1 MSQTETPGNEPN
13 VARDSGP
20 RPFPL
25 SAAQYSM
32 WMSQQLDPGTPVN
45 IAMYVEIRG
54 EINHA
59 RLEEATLRAGA
70 DIGSGYLRI
79 LDTEDGPRQVVDLS
93 QGQSVDL
100 IDLSDRDDPA
110 GSAWGW
116 MQQEYSTPL
125 DFATDR
131 LARSALLKLGAD
143 HYIWYMRLHH
153 IAIDGFGGMNMLR
166 RIAEVYSALSDGEE
180 PAPLRTNSLESIYDS
195 EIAYKESKRFA
206 DDRQFWTEYVQD
218 LPEKVT
224 LALRSAPAAPV
235 SLVRSEPVAERT
247 DALIAETAAE
257 RYRKSWAPTVLAA
270 FGAYLSRVSGRDEI
284 ALSFPVS
291 SRVTKFMRASGGMVS
306 NVVPMRIAVPRGA
319 TPQELSDAID
329 TQITK
334 TLRHQRY
341 RYEDLRR
348 DMGMVSADREFFGP
362 TVNIMMFQP
371 EVRLGD
377 VIGRLGVLSTGPVE
391 DLSVNLY
398 PGSGGSQ
405 IQVDFEANPGR
416 YSKDE
421 LARHHQRFMRFLDA
435 FVAADP
441 GTPIEQIDLLDEPER
456 EALDSW
462 SRGPSAEV
470 DPEALVRDIADVLGQ
485 AAGDPV
491 VGSTAAV
498 VSGDIVVSYAELAQ
512 AVAVIAGRLREAG
525 VGADDV
531 VALALPRSP
540 EWIAAMVAT
549 WLVGAAYAP
558 VDPAFPAERL
568 EAVLAD
574 TGARAVAC
582 LAGWTHSG
590 VVPDEQRVV
599 CDVAMMASTD
609 PAPLPVGAA
618 WGEARAGLRTAY
630 IISTSGSTG
639 RPKPTVVPMAGVANT
654 VQWYRQ
660 ETSLAAGE
668 GVLIASAPGFDLTQK
683 NVWAAV
689 AGGATIVLARDGF
702 DPADILPAIRDNGV
716 VLANMSPSAFEALVD
731 ADTDDVM
738 RGVRTVF
745 LGGEAIRPRPVAG
758 LLAAGARIV
767 NSYGPTEASDVVS
780 FAAMSEADQ
789 VSVPIG
795 HPVPNTGLH
804 VLDGSLR
811 PAPIGVPGELYVSGT
826 GVGRGYGSQL
836 ALTAQRFVASPFGD
850 PGARMYRTGD
860 LVRWRADGE
869 LEYIGRTDFQV
880 KLRGFRIE
888 LGEIEQAL
896 VGHPAVGQA
905 AARVQR
911 TEGKPDRLVGYA
923 VAAQG
928 ETIDESDVL
937 RHVSGFLPGYMVPA
951 VLMVLDELPLSAS
964 GKIDRK
970 ALPEPDF
977 GAMVSSTR
985 EPTNETERILA
996 GILAEVLGLP
1006 SIGLDDS
1013 FFALGGDS
1021 IMSINVVSRA
1031 KAAGLHITP
1040 RDVFERRTVAAL
1052 AQVAVHADDASRI
1065 VLEELDGGG
1074 IGEAPLTP
1082 VMHWMLERGGD
1093 HAQYSQAALLALP
1106 SGIDGDGIARTLQ
1119 ASLDHHDLLRVQV
1132 SPKKLSVHPAGAVA
1146 ATDLITRV
1154 QTQDEPGSD
1163 TFAQAV
1169 SHSLEA
1175 ASERLD
1181 PAAGRMLQAVWFDFG
1196 SKTEGRILLV
1206 IHHVAID
1213 GVSWRVLVPDLI
1225 AAWAAISS
1233 GEQPALQPV
1242 GTSFRRWAHGLEE
1255 QVPER
1260 EKELPLWEG
1269 MLAGGSE
1276 PTLGSRPFDRDRD
1289 LNRTLERV
1297 TFELPTDVTDAL
1309 LTRVPEVVRGG
1320 VDDGLL
1326 AALVL
1331 ALAKWRGAVTPLIG
1345 LEGHGR
1351 EAAAVPGAEL
1361 DRTVGWFTTITPVR
1375 FDASGVDLDSAFS
1388 GGKAMGEALKA
1399 VKEQLRAIPDRGIG
1413 FGMLRYLHPDG
1424 AARLGQG
1431 PAPQVM
1437 FNYLGR
1443 FVTGEIPDEV
1453 RDLGWVPS
1461 DDTDDLM
1468 FTFAPGMAAPGV
1480 LDITAMIAPAE
1491 DGQVLKVTVLYPSGL
1506 LDDRAAHEFVGYWS
1520 RALGAL
1526 GDYASGPGAGGL
1538 TPSDVAMVEI
1548 DQPTIDGI
1556 ERHYPL
1562 LEDIWPLSPL
1572 QAGMLFHAVLAED
1585 SVDAYMVQLVLHA
1598 RGTVDVERLERS
1610 ANAVIARHAN
1620 LRAAFITTADGEPLQ
1635 LILGEASISVR
1646 TLDLS
1651 DAPDAD
1657 AAVSR
1662 FLAEDREH
1670 RFDMARAPLVR
1681 ITVLTIAPGEHRLV
1695 LTNHHILMDGWSTP
1709 LYLRDLIMV
1718 YAADGDASALPSA
1731 RSYKDYLQWVRRQDA
1746 SESLAAWRGALAGLD
1761 EPTTLVPLERARK
1774 HDAPSRELVHGFSDT
1789 FTQRVV
1795 HVARDLGVTVNT
1807 VVQAAWGIVL
1817 ATETTRSDVVF
1828 GATVSGRPPE
1838 LDGVEDMIGLF
1849 INTLPVRLRLDP
1861 GETFAEL
1868 LARLQGEQADLL
1880 EHHYVQLAEIQG
1892 EAGEGALFDTLTVF
1906 ESYPV
1911 DRAGLGEGH
1920 AIAGM
1925 SIVDI
1930 EGIDAAHYPVTVI
1943 THAEPELRLIVKFFP
1958 DLLAPERMS
1967 ALMQRMVRTLARIVE
1982 QPDTRFADFD
1992 VLTDTEREHLAP
2004 VHGAPGEPPRA
2015 LPDILA
2021 ATAAE
2026 AASSTAIIDR
2036 HRVLTYAELDA
2047 RSSRLARYLIDL
2059 GVGPEQF
2066 VALGMSRS
2074 VESLIGMWAVVK
2086 SGGAF
2091 VPVDPSYP
2099 TDRIEH
2105 MLRDSSAG
2113 FGLTVAGERGGLPGI
2128 TEWITLDDPEVAA
2141 RIDAFSAAPVS
2152 DRERRQSVRIANTA
2166 YMIYTS
2172 GSTGL
2177 PKGVVVTHRGM
2188 ANFAAEQRDRYAV
2201 THDSRVLHFSSPS
2214 FDASVLEYL
2223 LAFGT
2228 GATMV
2233 VVPPGT
2239 FGGDE
2244 LADVIREHQATHAF
2258 ITPAALASVD
2268 PAGLDSFQHVVAG
2281 GEAVPADLVAR
2292 WAPGRRMYNGYGPTE
2307 TTIMVMISQPMSAGQ
2322 DVVTIGP
2329 PIRGTRAMV
2338 LDSRLRPVPVGV
2350 AGELYVA
2357 GMGEARGYHDRRGLT
2372 AERFV
2377 ADPCGKPGDRMYR
2390 TGDLVRWTTHGPSGG
2405 LEIEYLGRTDFQVK
2419 VRGFR
2424 IELGEIDAAL
2434 AKHPSVDFAVTL
2446 GNTGSSGI
2454 TRLVAYVKPVAGA
2467 TLDQQELVDF
2477 VGETLPSH
2485 MVPSAIIMLDEI
2497 PLTVNGKLDRRGLP
2511 EPVFT
2516 SDEDSYVE
2524 PSTAAE
2530 QAIAGIFAGVLG
2542 LERVGVHDSFF
2553 DLGGNSLSATRV
2565 VARIKNAFDAQLGVR
2580 DLFESPTVASLAARM
2595 DGAASA
2601 PDTALVA
2608 RPRPERLPLSLAQQ
2622 GLWFINQYDPSSG
2635 IYNIAFG
2642 VDLTGQLDVAAMQQ
2656 AMRDVLER
2664 HEALRTVFPAD
2675 TQGAHQVI
2683 LPMAETDI
2691 PIDVV
2696 DVDADAAAA
2705 AGSSFAG
2712 PAEEPAIEFVSR
2724 GFDVRA
2730 ELPIRARIFRVAP
2743 DRHFLAIVVHH
2754 IVADGGSMPPLASDL
2769 MYAYSCR
2776 VDGAEPQWE
2785 PLPVQYADYAL
2796 WQREVLGD
2804 ETDPGSVVAR
2814 QLEHWSST
2822 LRGIPQLL
2830 PLPTDFPRPAT
2841 QSMRGATVRFGIDA
2855 EVHRRLAELAR
2866 EHNATVFMVAHA
2878 ALAVLLARLS
2888 GTTDIAIGTP
2898 VAGRGEEALERLAG
2912 MFVNTLVLRAQVNP
2926 DATFAELL
2934 AEVWEQDLAA
2944 FNNADVPFERVVRE
2958 IGVDRAAG
2966 HSPLFQVMLAF
2977 QNTDPV
2983 RFALSGLEVVADG
2996 LDINSAKYDL
3006 LLTLEEMHTER
3017 GEPSG
3022 IKAHLTYATDLFEHQ
3037 TIEQYC
3043 ERYARVLEAIIDDPG
3058 IAVGDINLLS
3068 SEEQGLFTTGP
3079 QPTGRLQQR
3088 VEQALSKEPDGAAF
3102 VVDGMRVSYQQ
3113 VQDRARVVAERIG
3126 EERIHD
3132 DGHYALALLTF
3143 ATGASDDGAAM
3154 RLIDRLVP
3162 VLDAVAG
3169 DTALALG
3176 ALGQN
3181 LDLGAVGGGGGWNDT
3196 ARQVPE
3202 TTLADMFAQQVV
3214 KTPDLPALAYRQRSL
3229 TYAEL
3234 DAWSSQLARH
3244 LISLG
3249 VGPESRVALVMR
3261 RSLEM
3266 VVGMYAIIKA
3276 GGAYVP
3282 VDPDHP
3288 AERIDWVLG
3297 SSRPVCVVT
3306 TTRDRVPLAE
3316 GVTVLELD
3324 RLDTSSLDAGPVTDE
3339 DRVAPLFADHIAY
3352 IIYTSGSTGNP
3363 KGVAVSHRAIANRL
3377 LWMQH
3382 EYALAPS
3389 DAVLQKTPFTFD
3401 VSVWEFFWPLQVGA
3415 RLVVALPDGHRDPAY
3430 LTELIE
3436 QERITVLHF
3445 VPSMLAVFV
3454 AAATESGWG
3463 DRIATLRMV
3472 FASGEALAP
3481 ATAAGLAELSDAA
3494 LHNLYGP
3501 TEAAVDVT
3509 YHQYT
3514 GDDTVTV
3521 PIGAPVW
3528 NTQVYVLD
3536 NRLSPVPIGVHG
3548 ELYLAGIQLA
3558 RGYVGQPG
3566 LSADRFIASPF
3577 GAPGE
3582 RMYRTGDLVRWRKD
3596 GEIEYIGRTDFQ
3608 VKLRGLRIELG
3619 EIEAVLQ
3626 AQEGVDQVVVVLH
3639 RDPTAGD
3646 QLVGYVTPK
3655 PGAELQVDHLRRGAA
3670 ERLPEYMVPR
3680 VIMVL
3685 DEFPLNINGK
3695 LDRKALPEPEH
3706 STGTEVHAAP
3716 SGPVEE
3722 IIAGIFTE
3730 VTNHERVGATVS
3742 FFDLGGNSLSATLV
3756 TTRINDAFGC
3766 DLNLRD
3772 LFESPTV
3779 AGLAALVEHQGARGA
3794 ARPKLVRQPRDGHIP
3809 LSLAQQ
3815 RLWFLNRFDS
3825 ASAVYNMPLVL
3836 RLSGKLYVSALQEAL
3851 HDVVGRHESLRTVF
3865 PMHDGEATQV
3875 ILPASRVDI
3884 DVSPVDVAGSGALER
3899 ELFTLA
3905 SVGFD
3910 VTAEPPIRAALL
3922 RTAPDEHT
3930 LLVVV
3935 HHIAADGAS
3944 LGPLAK
3950 DLVTAYKARAN
3961 DDSPSWEPLPV
3972 QYADYAMW
3980 QRELLGSENDP
3991 ESVAGRQIAFWRE
4004 TLAGIPDVLELPTDR
4019 PRPPAQSQRGATF
4032 AFTIP
4037 AAVQAG
4043 LQELAREKRT
4053 TIFMVVHAAF
4063 ATLLSRLSGSDDVAI
4078 GTPVAGRGERALDP
4092 LVGMFVNTLVL
4103 RAQVDPE
4110 SSFEDLLAS
4119 VRERDLAAF
4128 TQADVPFEQLV
4139 DALRP
4144 PRSNAHAPLFQV
4156 VLAFQNTDPIA
4167 FDLDGIAAELRT
4179 VDVHTT
4185 KFDLMLD
4192 LSEQTDET
4200 GAPAGMRGHFVYA
4213 TDLFD
4218 EATIVGFADRFV
4230 QVLSAVIDDPQRPV
4244 GDIEIVSDAERAA
4257 IVPVRGGAAPEPMV
4271 LPALLERA
4279 AAVDPAATAVIA
4291 GDRALTYEQLDR
4303 GSSML
4308 ARVLLG
4314 RGVRTGHVV
4323 ALAMPRSIE
4332 MVEAIWAVAKTGAA
4346 YVPVDPAYPEDRIAH
4361 MISDSGASAGLVLAA
4376 DRSALPAGIEWIS
4389 IDDPGFREGLA
4400 TMPDGPVTDAERGP
4414 ISVGSAAYMIYTSG
4428 STGLPKGV
4436 VVTHRGIAAVVAEQI
4451 DAFGLT
4457 RGSRVL
4463 QVASPSFD
4471 ASVFELLMAFGP
4483 AATLVVVPGGGRDAA
4498 GSVGQVLRDQHVT
4511 HCVITPSVLASLDP
4525 AELTDIETL
4534 LVAGEACPPELVA
4547 QWAPGRRMLNL
4558 YGPTEST
4565 IWSTASAPMQP
4576 GQPVD
4581 IGRPIVGTDVLVLDG
4596 RLRPVPVG
4604 VAGEMY
4610 LAGEGLARGYH
4621 NRIGLTA
4628 ARFVADP
4635 FGGPGERLYR
4645 TGDLVR
4651 WKHDHTLEYLG
4662 RTDFQVKL
4670 RGLRIE
4676 LGEIEAALA
4685 RHATV
4690 SQAVVTVYHDAHIG
4704 DVLVAY
4710 VVAASGEARLDTEQ
4724 LREHVGEGLPAYM
4737 VPQVIMVLDAIP
4749 VTVNGKTDR
4758 KALPD
4763 PDLGLLQQEFRA
4775 PASAMEEII
4784 AGIFG
4789 EITGRERVGADD
4801 NFFDIGGNSLS
4812 ATRVAARASEA
4823 TGREIGVRELFDAPT
4838 VAEFAAAVE
4847 SAATGTTRPPLAPL
4861 SEDAAAPLSLAQNRM
4876 LVLNQLDTSSP
4887 AYNIPLMLRLAG
4899 TLDAEAMSAAM
4910 HDVISR
4916 HEVLRTTYPEVD
4928 GEHVLEVAPAREI
4941 PTSLAP
4947 VDVAGE
4953 EQLLSRATA
4962 LATAGF
4968 DVTRDA
4974 PVRTAL
4980 FRLAEDQHVLVLVVH
4995 HIAADGESLA
5005 PLARDVMIAYSA
5017 RAEDHEPGW
5026 APLAVQYSDFAA
5038 WQRDLLGSE
5047 DDPASLLSTQIAYWR
5062 TALADLPELIE
5073 LPTDRPRPA
5082 VMSQR
5087 GAQHELALDAA
5098 TQQRIMDLARRHNA
5112 TPFMVVHAA
5121 LAILLSRL
5129 SGETDIPIGT
5139 PVAGRGDRKLD
5150 DLVGMFVNTL
5160 VLRTE
5165 IASGQRF
5172 VDFLDQ
5178 VRRSDIAAFTHTDVP
5193 FEKLVEALDPARSRA
5208 HAPLFQVLFTFQ
5220 NSSSP
5225 RFELPGLA
5233 VEPIEVDTHTVKFDL
5248 DIAVIQ
5254 QWTDNVVPAGMR
5266 VVLTYAT
5273 DLFDESTVASFG
5285 TRFATLLGSVLE
5297 APEAAIRDQRWI
5309 DGAELDQ
5316 MATLGHGDRRPVME
5330 ASPLHRFRQQCAAT
5344 PDAAAIRD
5352 GGLVLT
5358 YRQLDAA
5365 STQLGEELARA
5376 GAGPDDVV
5384 ALLLPRSAQW
5394 VVAMLAA
5401 WKTGA
5406 AYAPIDPKFPEDRLA
5421 AVLADTQA
5429 RVAVVAG
5436 PGPWDTLMAEGTVFT
5451 LDERI
5456 AEAPPVATA
5465 LPDRWTEAGAGDRIG
5480 YVISTSGSTGR
5491 PKPTLVPMAGIAN
5504 TLEWYLD
5511 ASAIDAGD
5519 GVLIASSP
5527 GFDLTQKNVWAALSA
5542 GATIVIAEDPFDP
5555 ASILS
5560 SLTDAPVA
5568 LANMS
5573 PSAFEALVETD
5584 DTHVLDSL
5592 RSVFLGGEAIRR
5604 KPIAELL
5611 AAGVRFYNSYG
5622 PTEASDVVSWA
5633 PVEPG
5638 ADGTAPIGEP
5648 IPNIDLFVLDGDLRP
5663 VPPGVG
5669 GELYVA
5675 GIGVGRG
5682 YGGMTALT
5690 AQRFVACPF
5699 GKPGDRMYRTGD
5711 LARWTTEGQL
5721 EYLGRT
5727 DFQVKLRGF
5736 RIELGEI
5743 EAVLAADPAISKAH
5757 VQVYHD
5763 AHAGD
5768 QLVAYLVPGPGAE
5781 PDRDGLRAHA
5791 SASLPPYM
5799 VPAAIE
5805 MLEEF
5810 PLTASGKLDRRRLPV
5825 PQLAV
5830 AATGEHVAPTNP
5842 VEEAI
5847 AAVFAEVLGVPEVSI
5862 TVPFFDLGG
5871 NSLGAMKAVAR
5882 ISSSLGVKVRLQDL
5896 FDAPTVAELA
5906 VRVEHAHALR
5916 GGGHPLAPADP
5927 RPEHIPLSLA
5937 QQRMWLI
5944 NRFDPASS
5952 AYNMP
5957 LIVRL
5962 SGELDAAALAQA
5974 VADVIER
5981 HETLRTMF
5989 PEGPEGPSQRI
6000 LPAADTTIDLAVQ
6013 EVPEQEAI
6021 ARITALVARGFDV
6034 TREVPLRSAL
6044 LRIAPTEHVLVIV
6057 VHHIIGD
6064 GESMTPMAR
6073 DVMIAYAARSAG
6085 DIPGWE
6091 PLEVQYADF
6100 AIWQRREL
6108 GDASEPGTLAAEQL
6122 DYWRE
6127 NLAGLPALLDIPTD
6141 RPRPATAG
6149 TEAGTVTFQIGAD
6162 AHQGLSGLA
6171 KEQNASLFM
6180 VLHAAFATTLARIT
6194 GTSDIAVGSPVA
6206 GRGEAA
6212 LDDLIGMFVNTL
6224 VLRTEADP
6232 DMTFQDFLHDVR
6244 RTDVAA
6250 FEHADIPFEQI
6261 VDALGAGGSHAHAP
6275 LVQVVISLL
6284 NPQQGAL
6291 ELPGLVV
6298 SPFEGASE
6306 SAKFDVLLTLE
6317 QRFTDQHEPDG
6328 IAGTIVYRA
6337 DIFDAAS
6344 MQRLGHRFERV
6355 IGAVLA
6361 DTTVILGDIDI
6372 TDEDEAS
6379 SIVQGGATA
6388 SEKPRAE
6395 ANGGLA
6401 GGGLVEP
6408 ETLAQILARGAEAD
6422 PAGTAIIAG
6431 AKNVTY
6437 MNLDKRSSRLARLLI
6452 RNGAGP
6458 ESVVALVLPVST
6470 ELVVA
6475 TWVVA
6480 KAGAALHIIDPA
6492 SGAASLDGFTGI
6504 VVSTTGIETG
6514 TSATRIDLDDAATKA
6529 QLKALPPTPI
6539 SFYDRSGT
6547 LRATNT
6553 AYLVPAGTGTVA
6565 EMPHTGIAS
6574 ALADLR
6580 SWTSVAEA
6588 SSVQVVEPTDPAR
6601 TILEVALAA
6610 SASLPVDVTGAAD
6623 GGGVRLATLMPGEQ
6637 VPEGQA
6643 ITTGIAGT
6651 VTARAVASG
6660 SDVAI
6665 TPARG
6670 TTWLILDEALQPV
6683 GPGIEGELYI
6693 AGPALG
6699 RGCPQALAA
6708 TAVSFVADPIGA
6720 AGGRM
6725 HRSGV
6730 RARWTGDGTVAWTGA
6745 QA

>member
-32 WMSQQLDPGTPVN
+32 WMSQQLDPETPVN

-54 EINHA
+54 EVDHA

-79 LDTEDGPRQVVDLS
+79 IDTDEGPRQIVDLS
-93 QGQSVDL
+93 LSQSVDL
-100 IDLSDRDDPA
+100 VDLSDRANPTA
-110 GSAWGW
+110 SAWEW
-116 MQQEYSTPL
+116 MEREYSTPL
-125 DFATDR
+125 DFAKER
-131 LARSALLKLGAD
+131 LARSALIKLGAD

-153 IAIDGFGGMNMLR
+153 IGIDGFGGMNMLL
-166 RIAEVYSALSDGEE
+166 RIAEVYSALSEGTE
-180 PAPLRTNSLESIYDS
+180 PREIRTNSLESIYES
-195 EIAYKESKRFA
+195 EIAYKESKRFR
-206 DDRQFWTEYVQD
+206 DDREFWTEYVRD
-218 LPEKVT
+218 LPEKIT

-235 SLVRSEPVAERT
+235 SLVRSEPVSERT

-257 RYRKSWAPTVLAA
+257 RYRKSFAPAVLAA

-291 SRVTKFMRASGGMVS
+291 GRVTKFMQASGGMVS

-319 TPQELSDAID
+319 TPQELMDAVSA
-329 TQITK
+329 QITK

-377 VIGRLGVLSTGPVE
+377 VVGRLGVLSTGPVE
-391 DLSVNLY
+391 DLSLNLY
-398 PGSGGSQ
+398 PASGGGQ

-416 YSKDE
+416 YSEDE

-435 FVAADP
+435 FVAAEP
-441 GTPIEQIDLLDEPER
+441 GTPIEQIDLLDEPEQC
-456 EALDSW
+456 ALESW
-462 SRGPSAEV
+462 SWGPAAEADPSAL
-470 DPEALVRDIADVLGQ
+470 ARDIAGVLER

-491 VGSTAAV
+491 AGSATAV
-498 VSGDIVVSYAELAQ
+498 VSDDIAVTYSELAR

-540 EWIAAMVAT
+540 EWIAAMVAS
-549 WLVGAAYAP
+549 WMVGAAYAP

-582 LAGWTHSG
+582 LAGWTQGS
-590 VVPDEQRVV
+590 VVPDAQRVV
-599 CDVAMMASTD
+599 CDVATMAAAD
-609 PAPLPVGAA
+609 PVPMRPGDAWSDPL
-618 WGEARAGLRTAY
+618 AGQRTAY

-660 ETSLAAGE
+660 ETALVEGE

-731 ADTDDVM
+731 ADTDDVLL
-738 RGVRTVF
+738 GVRTVF

-758 LLAAGARIV
+758 LLAAGVRIV

-780 FAAMSEADQ
+780 FATMSEADE

-795 HPVPNTGLH
+795 HPVPNIGLH
-804 VLDGSLR
+804 VLDGALR
-811 PAPIGVPGELYVSGT
+811 PVPIGVPGELYVGGT
-826 GVGRGYGSQL
+826 GVGRGYGGQL
-836 ALTAQRFVASPFGD
+836 PLTAQRFVASPFGE
-850 PGARMYRTGD
+850 PGSRMYRTGD

-896 VGHPAVGQA
+896 LGHPSVGQA
-905 AARVQR
+905 AALVQR

-928 ETIDESDVL
+928 ETIDEGDVL
-937 RHVSGFLPGYMVPA
+937 QHVSGFLPGYMVPA
-951 VLMVLDELPLSAS
+951 VLMVLDEMPLSAS

-970 ALPEPDF
+970 SLPEPDF

-996 GILAEVLGLP
+996 GILADVLGLP
-1006 SIGLDDS
+1006 AIGLDDS

-1052 AQVAVHADDASRI
+1052 AQVAVPSDDASRV

-1074 IGEAPLTP
+1074 IGDAPLTP

-1106 SGIDGDGIARTLQ
+1106 AGIDEDGVARTLQ
-1119 ASLDHHDLLRVQV
+1119 AILDHHDLLRVRV
-1132 SPKKLSVHPAGAVA
+1132 SHRGLSVPPAGSVM

-1154 QTQDEPGSD
+1154 RTQEEPGSD

-1169 SHSLEA
+1169 SASLDA

-1181 PAAGRMLQAVWFDFG
+1181 PAAGRMLQAVWFDLG
-1196 SKTEGRILLV
+1196 SKAEGRILLV

-1225 AAWAAISS
+1225 AAWAAISA

-1255 QVPER
+1255 QVPSR
-1260 EKELPLWEG
+1260 EPELPLWED
-1269 MLAGGSE
+1269 MLSGSE
-1276 PTLGSRPFDRDRD
+1276 PLLGSRPFDRDRD
-1289 LNRTLERV
+1289 LNRTLGRV

-1331 ALAKWRGAVTPLIG
+1331 ALAKWRGAATPLIG

-1399 VKEQLRAIPDRGIG
+1399 VKEQLRSIPDRGIG

-1424 AARLGQG
+1424 AARLGEG

-1491 DGQVLKVTVLYPSGL
+1491 DGQVLKVAVLYPEGL
-1506 LDDRAAHEFVGYWS
+1506 LDDRAAHEFVGHWS

-1538 TPSDVAMVEI
+1538 TPSDVAMVDI
-1548 DQPTIDGI
+1548 DQATIDGI
-1556 ERHYPL
+1556 ERHYPS

-1598 RGTVDVERLERS
+1598 RGTVDVERLERA

-1620 LRAAFITTADGEPLQ
+1620 LRAAFITTSDGDSLQ
-1635 LILGEASISVR
+1635 LILGESSISIR
-1646 TLDLS
+1646 TLDVS
-1651 DAPDAD
+1651 DAAD
-1657 AAVSR
+1657 PAAAVSD
-1662 FLAEDREH
+1662 FLARDREH

-1681 ITVLTIAPGEHRLV
+1681 ITVLAIAPGEHRIV

-1718 YAADGDASALPSA
+1718 YAAAGDASALPSA

-1746 SESLAAWRGALAGLD
+1746 TESLAAWRGALAGLD

-1789 FTQRVV
+1789 FTHRVV
-1795 HVARDLGVTVNT
+1795 RVARELGVTVNT

-1817 ATETTRSDVVF
+1817 ATETTRDDVVF

-1861 GETFAEL
+1861 GETFAGM

-1920 AIAGM
+1920 AVAGM

-1943 THAEPELRLIVKFFP
+1943 IHAEPELRLIVKFFP

-1982 QPDTRFADFD
+1982 QPETRLADFD

-2004 VHGAPGEPPRA
+2004 VHGAPGEPPLA
-2015 LPDILA
+2015 LPDLLA
-2021 ATAAE
+2021 ATAAD
-2026 AASSTAIIDR
+2026 AASTTAIIDR
-2036 HRVLTYAELDA
+2036 HRELDYAELDA
-2047 RSSRLARYLIDL
+2047 RSSRLARYLIEL
-2059 GVGPEQF
+2059 GVGPEKF

-2074 VESLIGMWAVVK
+2074 VESLIGVWAVAK

-2105 MLRDSSAG
+2105 MLRDSSARI
-2113 FGLTVAGERGGLPGI
+2113 GLTVAGEHGGLPAT
-2128 TEWITLDDPEVAA
+2128 TEWIVLDDPQVAA
-2141 RIDAFSAAPVS
+2141 RIDSFSDAPVS
-2152 DRERRQSVRIANTA
+2152 DRDRRQPVRIANTA

-2188 ANFAAEQRDRYAV
+2188 ANFAAEQSDRYAV

-2244 LADVIREHQATHAF
+2244 LAEVIREHQATHAF

-2281 GEAVPADLVAR
+2281 GEAVPAELVAR

-2357 GMGEARGYHDRRGLT
+2357 GMGEARGYHDRRALT

-2377 ADPCGKPGDRMYR
+2377 ADPYGQSGDRMYR
-2390 TGDLVRWTTHGPSGG
+2390 TGDLVRWTTSGPSGE

-2424 IELGEIDAAL
+2424 IELGEIDGAL
-2434 AKHPSVDFAVTL
+2434 ARHPDVDFAVTL
-2446 GNTGSSGI
+2446 GNTGESGI
-2454 TRLVAYVKPVAGA
+2454 TRLVAYAKPVAGA
-2467 TLDQQELVDF
+2467 TLDPQELAAF

-2485 MVPSAIIMLDEI
+2485 MVPSAIIVLDEI

-2516 SDEDSYVE
+2516 SDEDTYVE
-2524 PSTAAE
+2524 PSTSAE

-2542 LERVGVHDSFF
+2542 LDRVGVHDSFF

-2601 PDTALVA
+2601 PDAALVA

-2642 VDLTGQLDVAAMQQ
+2642 VDLAGQLDVTAMQQ

-2683 LPMAETDI
+2683 LPMEETEI
-2691 PIDVV
+2691 EIDVT
-2696 DVDADAAAA
+2696 DVEAPAEP
-2705 AGSSFAG
+2705 GSSFAG
-2712 PAEEPAIEFVSR
+2712 PAEGPAIEFVSR
-2724 GFDVRA
+2724 GFDVRGD
-2730 ELPIRARIFRVAP
+2730 LPIRARIFRMAP
-2743 DRHFLAIVVHH
+2743 ERHFLAIVVHH

-2776 VDGAEPQWE
+2776 ADGAAPQWE

-2804 ETDPGSVVAR
+2804 EADPGSVVAR

-2830 PLPTDFPRPAT
+2830 PLPTDYPRPAT
-2841 QSMRGATVRFGIDA
+2841 QSMRGETVRFGIEAD
-2855 EVHRRLAELAR
+2855 VHRRLAELAR

-2888 GTTDIAIGTP
+2888 GTSDIVIGTP
-2898 VAGRGEEALERLAG
+2898 VAGRGEEALEQLAG
-2912 MFVNTLVLRAQVNP
+2912 MFVNTLALRAQVNP

-2983 RFALSGLEVVADG
+2983 RFALSGLDVVADG
-2996 LDINSAKYDL
+2996 LDINTAKYDL
-3006 LLTLEEMHTER
+3006 LLTLEEIHSER
-3017 GEPSG
+3017 GEPGG
-3022 IKAHLTYATDLFEHQ
+3022 IKAHLTYATDLFERQ

-3043 ERYARVLEAIIDDPG
+3043 ERYARVLEAVIDNPG

-3088 VEQALSKEPDGAAF
+3088 VEQALAKEPDGAAF

-3113 VQDRARVVAERIG
+3113 VQDRAQVVADRIG

-3143 ATGASDDGAAM
+3143 ATGASDDDAAM

-3181 LDLGAVGGGGGWNDT
+3181 LDLGVAGSRGGWNDT
-3196 ARQVPE
+3196 AHQVPE
-3202 TTLADMFAQQVV
+3202 TNLAEMFARQAAT
-3214 KTPDLPALAYRQRSL
+3214 TPDLPALAYRQRSL

-3244 LISLG
+3244 LIGLG

-3339 DRVAPLFADHIAY
+3339 DRVAPLSADNIAY

-3382 EYALAPS
+3382 EYQLAPN

-3401 VSVWEFFWPLQVGA
+3401 VSVWEFFWPLQIGA

-3436 QERITVLHF
+3436 HERITVLHF

-3454 AAATESGWG
+3454 AAATESGWH

-3481 ATAAGLAELSDAA
+3481 ATAAGLAELSGAA

-3514 GDDTVTV
+3514 AEDTVTV

-3558 RGYVGQPG
+3558 RGYVGQSG
-3566 LSADRFIASPF
+3566 LSADRFIANPF
-3577 GAPGE
+3577 GATGE

-3626 AQEGVDQVVVVLH
+3626 AQDGVDQVVVVLH
-3639 RDPTAGD
+3639 RDPAAGD

-3655 PGAELQVDHLRRGAA
+3655 AGADLHVEQLRRGAA

-3685 DEFPLNINGK
+3685 DEFPLSVNGK
-3695 LDRKALPEPEH
+3695 LDRKALPEPER
-3706 STGTEVHAAP
+3706 STGTDVHAAP

-3756 TTRINDAFGC
+3756 TTRINEAFGC

-3794 ARPKLVRQPRDGHIP
+3794 TRPKLVRQPREGHIP

-3815 RLWFLNRFDS
+3815 RLWFLNRYDS

-3865 PMHDGEATQV
+3865 PMHQGEATQV
-3875 ILPASRVDI
+3875 ILPANKVDI
-3884 DVSPVDVAGSGALER
+3884 DVSPVDVAGPGALER

-4004 TLAGIPDVLELPTDR
+4004 TLAGLPEVLELPTDR

-4037 AAVQAG
+4037 AEVQAG

-4103 RAQVDPE
+4103 RAHVDPATPFDE
-4110 SSFEDLLAS
+4110 LLAS

-4139 DALRP
+4139 DSLRP
-4144 PRSNAHAPLFQV
+4144 TRSSAHAPLFQV

-4192 LSEQTDET
+4192 LSEQTDES

-4230 QVLSAVIDDPQRPV
+4230 QVLSAVIEDPQRPV

-4257 IVPVRGGAAPEPMV
+4257 IVPVRGGAAPEPML
-4271 LPALLERA
+4271 LPGILARA
-4279 AAVDPAATAVIA
+4279 AAEDPAATAVIA
-4291 GDRALTYEQLDR
+4291 GDRELTYEQLDR
-4303 GSSML
+4303 QSSML

-4332 MVEAIWAVAKTGAA
+4332 MIEAIWAVAKTGAA

-4361 MISDSGASAGLVLAA
+4361 MISDSGATAGLVLAA
-4376 DRSALPAGIEWIS
+4376 DRSALPTGIDWIS
-4389 IDDPGFREGLA
+4389 IDDPGFRDGLG

-4414 ISVGSAAYMIYTSG
+4414 IEVSSAAYMIYTSG

-4436 VVTHRGIAAVVAEQI
+4436 VVTHRGLSAVVAEQI

-4525 AELTDIETL
+4525 GELTDIETL

-4581 IGRPIVGTDVLVLDG
+4581 IGRPITGTDVLVLDN

-4610 LAGEGLARGYH
+4610 LAGAGLARGYH
-4621 NRIGLTA
+4621 HRNGLTA

-4635 FGGPGERLYR
+4635 FGAPGERLYR

-4685 RHATV
+4685 RHAAV
-4690 SQAVVTVYHDAHIG
+4690 SQAVATVYRDAHVG

-4710 VVAASGEARLDTEQ
+4710 VVAASGDARLDTEE
-4724 LREHVGEGLPAYM
+4724 LRAHVGEDLPAYM

-4749 VTVNGKTDR
+4749 VTVNGKADR

-4763 PDLGLLQQEFRA
+4763 PDLALLQQEFRA
-4775 PASAMEEII
+4775 PASVMEEII
-4784 AGIFG
+4784 AGIFS

-4838 VAEFAAAVE
+4838 VAEFSAAVE
-4847 SAATGTTRPPLAPL
+4847 SATTGTTRPPLEPL
-4861 SEDAAAPLSLAQNRM
+4861 PEGTTAPLSLAQNRM
-4876 LVLNQLDTSSP
+4876 LALNQLDPGSP
-4887 AYNIPLMLRLAG
+4887 AYNIPLMLRLTG
-4899 TLDAEAMSAAM
+4899 TLDADAMSAAM
-4910 HDVISR
+4910 HDVINR

-4928 GEHVLEVAPAREI
+4928 GEHVLSVTPAREI
-4941 PTSLAP
+4941 PTSLVA

-4953 EQLLSRATA
+4953 EQLLARVTD
-4962 LATAGF
+4962 LATTGF

-5062 TALADLPELIE
+5062 NALADLPELIE

-5087 GAQHELALDAA
+5087 GAQHELALDAGV
-5098 TQQRIMDLARRHNA
+5098 QQRIMDLARRHNA

-5129 SGETDIPIGT
+5129 SGENDVPIGT

-5150 DLVGMFVNTL
+5150 DVVGMFVNTL
-5160 VLRTE
+5160 VLRTG

-5172 VDFLDQ
+5172 VDFLDE

-5193 FEKLVEALDPARSRA
+5193 FEKLVEVLDPARSRA

-5254 QWTDNVVPAGMR
+5254 QWTDNTVPAGMR

-5273 DLFDESTVASFG
+5273 DLFDESTVATFG
-5285 TRFATLLGSVLE
+5285 KRFATLLGSVLE
-5297 APEAAIRDQRWI
+5297 APEAAIRDQQWI
-5309 DGAELDQ
+5309 DGPELDQ
-5316 MATLGHGDRRPVME
+5316 VALLGRGDRRATME
-5330 ASPLHRFRQQCAAT
+5330 TSPLYRFRQQCAAT
-5344 PDAAAIRD
+5344 PDAAAVRD
-5352 GGLVLT
+5352 GSLVLT

-5365 STQLGEELARA
+5365 STQLGEDLARA

-5401 WKTGA
+5401 WKAGA

-5429 RVAVVAG
+5429 IAAVVAG
-5436 PGPWDTLMAEGTVFT
+5436 PGPWDTLMGEGTVFT

-5465 LPDRWTEAGAGDRIG
+5465 LPDRWTEPGSGDRIG

-5511 ASAIDAGD
+5511 ASAVDAGD

-5527 GFDLTQKNVWAALSA
+5527 GFDLTQKNVWVALSA

-5555 ASILS
+5555 ASILQS
-5560 SLTDAPVA
+5560 ITGTSVA

-5573 PSAFEALVETD
+5573 PSAFEALAETD
-5584 DTHVLDSL
+5584 DTGVLASL
-5592 RSVFLGGEAIRR
+5592 RAVFLGGEAIRR
-5604 KPIAELL
+5604 KPIAALL
-5611 AAGVRFYNSYG
+5611 DAGVRFYNSYG

-5638 ADGTAPIGEP
+5638 ADGNTPIGEP
-5648 IPNIDLFVLDGDLRP
+5648 IPNIDLFVLDRDLRP
-5663 VPPGVG
+5663 VPHGVG

-5690 AQRFVACPF
+5690 AQRFVASPF
-5699 GKPGDRMYRTGD
+5699 GKPGARMYRTGD

-5768 QLVAYLVPGPGAE
+5768 QLVAYLVPVAGAT
-5781 PDRDGLRAHA
+5781 PDRDELRAHA
-5791 SASLPPYM
+5791 SSSLPPYM

-5805 MLEEF
+5805 LLSEF
-5810 PLTASGKLDRRRLPV
+5810 PLTASGKLDRRRLPA
-5825 PQLAV
+5825 PQLAT
-5830 AATGEHVAPTNP
+5830 AITGEHVAPTNP

-5862 TVPFFDLGG
+5862 TAPFFDLGG
-5871 NSLGAMKAVAR
+5871 NSLGGMKAVAR
-5882 ISSSLGVKVRLQDL
+5882 ISSSLGVKVRLHDL

-5916 GGGHPLAPADP
+5916 GGGQPLAPVDP

-5962 SGELDAAALAQA
+5962 SGDLDAKALAQA

-5989 PEGPEGPSQRI
+5989 PEGPEGPEQRI
-6000 LPAADTTIDLAVQ
+6000 MPARDTTIDLAVQ
-6013 EVPEQEAI
+6013 DVAEDEAI
-6021 ARITALVARGFDV
+6021 ARITTLVGRGFDV

-6073 DVMIAYAARSAG
+6073 DVMIAYAARSAE

-6100 AIWQRREL
+6100 SIWQRREL
-6108 GDASEPGTLAAEQL
+6108 GDASTPGTLAAEQL
-6122 DYWRE
+6122 DYWRDS
-6127 NLAGLPALLDIPTD
+6127 LAGLPALLDIPTD

-6149 TEAGTVTFQIGAD
+6149 SEAGTVSFQIAAGT
-6162 AHQGLSGLA
+6162 HQGLAGLA
-6171 KEQNASLFM
+6171 QEQNASLFM
-6180 VLHAAFATTLARIT
+6180 VLHAAFAATLARIT
-6194 GTSDIAVGSPVA
+6194 GTSDIAVGSPIA
-6206 GRGEAA
+6206 GRGEAV

-6232 DMTFQDFLHDVR
+6232 DITFQDFLREVR
-6244 RTDVAA
+6244 RADLAA

-6261 VDALGAGGSHAHAP
+6261 VEAVGAGGSHAHAP

-6284 NPQQGAL
+6284 NPQLGTL
-6291 ELPGLVV
+6291 ELPGLIV

-6317 QRFTDQHEPDG
+6317 QRFTDEHAHDG
-6328 IAGTIVYRA
+6328 IAGTIVYRT

-6344 MQRLGHRFERV
+6344 MERLGRRFERV
-6355 IGAVLA
+6355 VDAVLA
-6361 DTTVILGDIDI
+6361 DTSVILGDIDI
-6372 TDEDEAS
+6372 TDADEAS
-6379 SIVQGGATA
+6379 SIVQGGAPA
-6388 SEKPRAE
+6388 SGKPRTDSS
-6395 ANGGLA
+6395 
-6401 GGGLVEP
+6401 GGLVGGDPAEP

-6422 PAGTAIIAG
+6422 PAATAIIAE

-6452 RNGAGP
+6452 RNGAAP
-6458 ESVVALVLPVST
+6458 ETTVAVVLPVST

-6475 TWVVA
+6475 IWAVA
-6480 KAGAALHIIDPA
+6480 KSGAAIRIIEPAGAAEALA
-6492 SGAASLDGFTGI
+6492 GFTGV
-6504 VVSTTGIETG
+6504 VVSTSEHDAGA
-6514 TSATRIDLDDAATKA
+6514 SSTRIDLDDAATKA
-6529 QLKALPPTPI
+6529 QLKTLPPTPI
-6539 SFYDRSGT
+6539 SFYDRSGI
-6547 LRATNT
+6547 LRTTNT
-6553 AYLVPAGTGTVA
+6553 AYLVPAGAGTLA

-6580 SWTSVAEA
+6580 DWTQVADAPSV
-6588 SSVQVVEPTDPAR
+6588 VVTGPTDPAW
-6601 TILEVALAA
+6601 TVLEIALAA
-6610 SASLPVDVTGAAD
+6610 SASLPVDVTGAAE
-6623 GGGVRLATLMPGEQ
+6623 GGGIRLASSGLEARGMEGEAIITGPAAPIAARVVPGD
-6637 VPEGQA
+6637 A
-6643 ITTGIAGT
+6643 
-6651 VTARAVASG
+6651 TAE
-6660 SDVAI
+6660 I

-6670 TTWLILDEALQPV
+6670 TSWLVLDEALSPV
-6683 GPGIEGELYI
+6683 DPGTEGELYV
-6693 AGPALG
+6693 AGA
-6699 RGCPQALAA
+6699 ALARCCQNDPA
-6708 TAVSFVADPIGA
+6708 TTAMTFVADPSGE

-6725 HRSGV
+6725 HRSGAG
-6730 RARWTGDGTVAWTGA
+6730 ARWISGSTVSWSGSEA
-6745 QA
+6745 